1 MLRFSPKQLSGRG
14 NKIFLSSK
22 LRTQI
27 KDRRIAMVTLCIRY
41 DFNPDKLADF
51 RAYVE
56 AERGPIERNGGRIVG
71 YFLPTDFAGPTNE
84 AMGLIDLPSLAAY
97 EQYRKTLADDPD
109 HQRNFARLVE
119 SGAGVA
125 MNRSI
130 IQRVDQ
136 RS

>member
-1 MLRFSPKQLSGRG
+1 M
-14 NKIFLSSK
+14 I
-22 LRTQI
+22 
-27 KDRRIAMVTLCIRY
+27 TLCIRY
-41 DFNPDKLADF
+41 TFNPDHLADL

-56 AERGPIERNGGRIVG
+56 AEQGVIERSGGRIQG

-97 EQYRKTLADDPD
+97 EQYRQVLADDAE
-109 HQRNFARLVE
+109 HKKNIVRLQQ

-130 IQRVDQ
+130 IQRVAWAGVM
-136 RS
+136 S